1 MILKGKNVA
10 IVGSNRGIGLELV
23 RHLIAEERRVFAFC
37 RETSRGLGALKP
49 AAIIENFNVT
59 DPEIMRAKIKELG
72 NERIDWLIHV
82 SGILR
87 NENLAQL
94 TQRSLIRQMSVN
106 AIGPILTVQTFLP
119 YLAQPSKIGLLTSRL
134 GSITENTSGSYY
146 GYRMSKSALNM
157 AGKSL
162 SKDLRGRGTAVF
174 LLHPGYVKTEMTGFS
189 GDINASES
197 ARGLIKLMN
206 EKSLRETG
214 TFWHVSGRRIPW

>member
-37 RETSRGLGALKP
+37 RETSRGLSALKP
-49 AAIIENFNVT
+49 AAIIKNFNVT

-106 AIGPILTVQTFLP
+106 AIGPILTVQTFEI
-119 YLAQPSKIGLLTSRL
+119 Q
-134 GSITENTSGSYY
+134 
-146 GYRMSKSALNM
+146 
-157 AGKSL
+157 
-162 SKDLRGRGTAVF
+162 
-174 LLHPGYVKTEMTGFS
+174 YVY
-189 GDINASES
+189 
-197 ARGLIKLMN
+197 
-206 EKSLRETG
+206 
-214 TFWHVSGRRIPW
+214 W

>member
-1 MILKGKNVA
+1 M
-10 IVGSNRGIGLELV
+10 

-37 RETSRGLGALKP
+37 RETSRGLGSLKP

-59 DPEIMRAKIKELG
+59 DPEAMRSKIKLLG

-189 GDINASES
+189 GDINASDS
-197 ARGLIKLMN
+197 AKGLINLMN
-206 EKSLRETG
+206 EKTLRETG

>member
-1 MILKGKNVA
+1 M
-10 IVGSNRGIGLELV
+10 

-37 RETSRGLGALKP
+37 RETSRGLSALKP
-49 AAIIENFNVT
+49 AAIIKNFNVT

-197 ARGLIKLMN
+197 AKGLIRLMN
-206 EKSLRETG
+206 EKTLRETG

>member
-1 MILKGKNVA
+1 M
-10 IVGSNRGIGLELV
+10 

-37 RETSRGLGALKP
+37 RETSRGLSALKP
-49 AAIIENFNVT
+49 AAIIKNFNVT

>member
-1 MILKGKNVA
+1 M
-10 IVGSNRGIGLELV
+10 

-37 RETSRGLGALKP
+37 RETSRGLSALKP
-49 AAIIENFNVT
+49 AAIIKNFNVT
-59 DPEIMRAKIKELG
+59 DPDLTLAKIKELG

-214 TFWHVSGRRIPW
+214 TFWHVTGRRIPW

>member
-1 MILKGKNVA
+1 M
-10 IVGSNRGIGLELV
+10 
-23 RHLIAEERRVFAFC
+23 RHLIARGTRVFAFC
-37 RETSRGLGALKP
+37 RETSPGLGALKP

-59 DPEIMRAKIKELG
+59 DPEVMRAKIKQLG

-82 SGILR
+82 AGILR

-106 AIGPILTVQTFLP
+106 AIGPILTIQTFLP

-162 SKDLRGRGTAVF
+162 SKDLRGRGIAVI

-189 GDINASES
+189 GDINASDS
-197 ARGLIKLMN
+197 AKGLIRLMN
-206 EKSLRETG
+206 EKTLRETG

>member
-1 MILKGKNVA
+1 M
-10 IVGSNRGIGLELV
+10 
-23 RHLIAEERRVFAFC
+23 RHLIAGERRVFAFC
-37 RETSRGLGALKP
+37 REISPGLGALKP

-59 DPEIMRAKIKELG
+59 DPEVMRAKIKQLG

-106 AIGPILTVQTFLP
+106 AIGPILAVQTFLP

-157 AGKSL
+157 AGKNL

-189 GDINASES
+189 GDISASES
-197 ARGLIKLMN
+197 AKGLIRLMN
-206 EKSLRETG
+206 EKTLRETG

>member
-1 MILKGKNVA
+1 
-10 IVGSNRGIGLELV
+10 
-23 RHLIAEERRVFAFC
+23 
-37 RETSRGLGALKP
+37 
-49 AAIIENFNVT
+49 
-59 DPEIMRAKIKELG
+59 MRAKIKELG

-94 TQRSLIRQMSVN
+94 TQRSLTRQMSVN

-197 ARGLIKLMN
+197 AKGLIRLMN
-206 EKSLRETG
+206 EKTLRETG

>member
-1 MILKGKNVA
+1 M
-10 IVGSNRGIGLELV
+10 
-23 RHLIAEERRVFAFC
+23 RHLIARETRVFAFC
-37 RETSRGLGALKP
+37 RETSPSLGALKP

-59 DPEIMRAKIKELG
+59 DPEVMRAKIKQLG

-82 SGILR
+82 AGILR

-106 AIGPILTVQTFLP
+106 AIGPILAVQTFLP

-162 SKDLRGRGTAVF
+162 SKDLRGRGIAVI

-189 GDINASES
+189 GDINASDS
-197 ARGLIKLMN
+197 AKGLIRLMN
-206 EKSLRETG
+206 EKTLRETG